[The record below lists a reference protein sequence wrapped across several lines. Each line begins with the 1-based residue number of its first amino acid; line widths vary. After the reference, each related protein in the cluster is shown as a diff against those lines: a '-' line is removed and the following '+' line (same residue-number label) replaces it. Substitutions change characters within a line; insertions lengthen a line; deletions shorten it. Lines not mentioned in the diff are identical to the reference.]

1 MLETNIDTSTI
12 TLTPTAIQAV
22 KNLLQ
27 EKNLTGHALRIFI
40 SGGGCSGFQ
49 YGMAFEGRVRPED
62 TTFEM
67 DGIKVVVDEM
77 SINYLNGS
85 KVDFIND
92 PSGAGFKIENPN
104 TFGGCN
110 CGSSYSSRS
119 ENGDN
124 NSSCCGCE

>member
-1 MLETNIDTSTI
+1 MLETKIDTSTI

-67 DGIKVVVDEM
+67 DGVKVVVDEM

-104 TFGGCN
+104 TIGGCN
-110 CGSSYSSRS
+110 CGSSYSSNS
-119 ENGDN
+119 EDSNDENG
-124 NSSCCGCE
+124 CCGCK